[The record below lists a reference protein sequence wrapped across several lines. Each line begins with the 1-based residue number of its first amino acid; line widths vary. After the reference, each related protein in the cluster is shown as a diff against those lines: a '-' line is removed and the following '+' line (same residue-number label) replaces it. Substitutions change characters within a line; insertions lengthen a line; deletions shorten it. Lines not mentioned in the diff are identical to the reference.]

1 MVSHQRAGT
10 YLGAMRHFICI
21 LALSLSASGA
31 WAADKLSLPQISAYL
46 NGLSTVVAP
55 FTQYND
61 DGSRSTGTLYLHR
74 PGRMRFE
81 YDPPNGA
88 TVVAG
93 AGAVVIHDPKSN
105 QPPESY
111 PLKRTPLSVILDRR
125 VDLSRANM
133 VVGHRSDGRAT
144 IVTAQDP
151 ENPEYGRIDLMF
163 GGNPVELQKWVV
175 HDNGGGQTT
184 VVLGPLQKG
193 GRLSS
198 NLFSHLGGGGQGR

>member
-1 MVSHQRAGT
+1 
-10 YLGAMRHFICI
+10 MRPFICA
-21 LALSLSASGA
+21 LALSLAATAS
-31 WAADKLSLPQISAYL
+31 WAGGKLSLPEISSYL

-61 DGSRSTGTLYLHR
+61 DGSRSTGTVYLHR

-81 YDPPNGA
+81 YDPPDAA

-111 PLKRTPLSVILDRR
+111 PLKRTPLSLILDRN
-125 VDLSRANM
+125 VNLSRANM
-133 VVGHRSDGRAT
+133 VVGHSFDGT
-144 IVTAQDP
+144 STVVSAQDP
-151 ENPEYGRIDLMF
+151 ENPEYGRIDLLF
-163 GGNPVELQKWVV
+163 GGDPIELRKWVI

-184 VVLGPLQKG
+184 VVLGALDKG

-198 NLFSHLGGGGQGR
+198 NLFSHQGGGSGRGTNR

>member
-1 MVSHQRAGT
+1 MKHFVCAIA
-10 YLGAMRHFICI
+10 LG
-21 LALSLSASGA
+21 LAATGS
-31 WAADKLSLPQISAYL
+31 WAAEKLSLAEVSAYL

-61 DGSRSTGTLYLHR
+61 DGSTSTGTLYLHR

-81 YDPPNGA
+81 YDPPNAA

-125 VDLSRANM
+125 VDLGRANM
-133 VVGHRSDGRAT
+133 VVGHSFDGT
-144 IVTAQDP
+144 STVVTAQDP
-151 ENPEYGRIDLMF
+151 ENPDYGRIDLMF
-163 GGNPVELQKWVV
+163 DDTPTELRQWVI
-175 HDNGGGQTT
+175 HDNAGGRTT
-184 VVLGPLQKG
+184 VVLGELEKG

-198 NLFSHLGGGGQGR
+198 NLFSHQGGGGQGANR